1 MGEAATTKL
10 TLKQEAFIA
19 AYLGPAKGNATEAAR
34 IAGYKSPNTQG
45 PRLLVNVS
53 IAARVSQYVAE
64 KFATADEVL
73 QELTS
78 VAMAPWH
85 DFVEVTGRAKS
96 GEPTK
101 VRSDIASKVKALE
114 LLAKHHQLLVDR
126 QVVDVNM
133 REHRVGVPQSTL
145 DALFQA
151 ADQSER
157 LDA

>member
-1 MGEAATTKL
+1 MADGTATTKL
-10 TLKQEAFIA
+10 TLKQEAFVA
-19 AYLGPAKGNATEAAR
+19 AYLGAARGNATEAAR
-34 IAGYKSPNTQG
+34 MAGYKQPRQEGS
-45 PRLLVNVS
+45 RLLSNAD
-53 IAARVSQYVAE
+53 IAARVSQHVAE

-85 DFVEVTGRAKS
+85 DFVEITGRAKS

-126 QVVDVNM
+126 QVIDVNM
-133 REHRVGVPQSTL
+133 REHHVGVPKSTL
-145 DALFQA
+145 DALFQPA
-151 ADQSER
+151 KPDR
-157 LDA
+157 PDA